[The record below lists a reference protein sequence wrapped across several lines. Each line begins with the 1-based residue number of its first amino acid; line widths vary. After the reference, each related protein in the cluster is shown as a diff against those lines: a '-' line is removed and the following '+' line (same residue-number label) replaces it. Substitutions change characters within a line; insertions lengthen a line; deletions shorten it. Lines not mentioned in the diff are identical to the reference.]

1 MSMKRFLSRSS
12 NKKTT
17 TTGAGETPPTTAGTS
32 SSFTSELVPTIS
44 NHSGESHD
52 SIKDLRPMFNQMRE
66 GQSSSANQYDMMHL
80 NLNPTILNTTKVASS
95 TKGSTIQESV
105 FSSRQSYSTKQS
117 SYQSDVSAKR
127 KLDFAPSQPL
137 QILNILEENE
147 HQNLEDLICDNLK
160 QLSQD
165 LSYVVNQFNNS
176 TINLSTAVINTI
188 DCLKKFIAFIEK
200 AKYHEFSNTEFCFTA
215 YNSSS
220 VRKILKIYLHMYDN
234 LLRDDVYIKL
244 KLLLVKNFN
253 EFALV
258 LNHTGLDSQF
268 NANPGEMIKPKNYA
282 IGTNRLSLLPN
293 EEVLIKIMDRISQ
306 SSLSTKEQNGA
317 FIAPITRGISKDLNI
332 LCLYFGYP
340 DPKEYHYNLVQGLQ
354 GLYEEIHII
363 LMKDQIELASSKE
376 EAITIPPAQKFKL
389 PFRVPTEGEQI
400 PMSMSLSIEKA
411 TRTSG
416 TVGGY
421 IHPIIDLE
429 KQPHLKSYANSKFAV
444 SCGHV
449 CLDSEDPE
457 NYPNVSSPSSV
468 LISLYK
474 DALTQQYHKSLH
486 NNAKDSKAAFGAMLQ
501 QLESMFPLKKISQD
515 EVRNLPKVRF
525 GQIIWGERTLLTI
538 GENDEINQVSGVVEK
553 KLSDLAIIKLNK
565 NLKCECNY
573 LGDDVPFNEYDPALM
588 FDNLYVKK
596 VLDLKRYAP
605 KMVHTDIHDVDSD
618 ISNYDSTINNNYY
631 GLEAFKMGATT
642 KYTRGCLNGIKIVYW
657 MDGQI
662 NSLEFVVSLDTTFA
676 SGGDSGS
683 WLLTKLEDGSGLGVL
698 GMLHSYDGQV
708 KQFGLFTP
716 MSEIL
721 DRLETVT
728 GIKWSVL

>member
-12 NKKTT
+12 TRKPTNSGIRESSSAA
-17 TTGAGETPPTTAGTS
+17 TGSS
-32 SSFTSELVPTIS
+32 SSFTTDLVPSTS
-44 NHSGESHD
+44 NQSGESHD
-52 SIKDLRPMFNQMRE
+52 SIRELMPMFNQKIE
-66 GQSSSANQYDMMHL
+66 GESINSNQYDMMNL
-80 NLNPTILNTTKVASS
+80 NINPTILNSTKIASS
-95 TKGSTIQESV
+95 TMGSTIQDSV
-105 FSSRQSYSTKQS
+105 FSSRQSYSTNQS
-117 SYQSDVSAKR
+117 SYRSDVSAKR
-127 KLDFAPSQPL
+127 KMDFTPSQPL

-147 HQNLEDLICDNLK
+147 YQNLEDLIRDNLK

-176 TINLSTAVINTI
+176 TINLSIAVMNSI
-188 DCLKKFIAFIEK
+188 DCLKKFIAFIDK
-200 AKYHEFSNTEFCFTA
+200 AKHEEPFENDFCFTA

-234 LLRDDVYIKL
+234 LLKDDVYIKL

-253 EFALV
+253 DFALV
-258 LNHTGLDSQF
+258 LNQADLDSLAG
-268 NANPGEMIKPKNYA
+268 ANPGEVVKPKNYA
-282 IGTNRLSLLPN
+282 IGTNRQSLLPN
-293 EEVLIKIMDRISQ
+293 EDVLIKIMERISQ
-306 SSLSTKEQNGA
+306 SGISMKEQNGA

-340 DPKEYHYNLVQGLQ
+340 DPKEYHYNLIQGLQ
-354 GLYEEIHII
+354 GLYEEIHIL
-363 LMKDQIELASSKE
+363 LMKDQIEMASSKE
-376 EAITIPPAQKFKL
+376 ESIPILPAQKFKL
-389 PFRVPTEGEQI
+389 PFRIPTEGEQI

-421 IHPIIDLE
+421 IYPIIDLE

-486 NNAKDSKAAFGAMLQ
+486 NNAKESKAAFGAMLQ
-501 QLESMFPLKKISQD
+501 QLETMFPLKKISQD
-515 EVRNLPKVRF
+515 EVRNLPKTRF
-525 GQIIWGERTLLTI
+525 GQIIWGERTLLTV

-565 NLKCECNY
+565 NLKCDCNY
-573 LGDDVPFNEYDPALM
+573 LGDDVSFNEYDPALM

-605 KMVHTDIHDVDSD
+605 KVVRTDIHDVDSD
-618 ISNYDSTINNNYY
+618 ISNYDSTVNNNYY
-631 GLEAFKMGATT
+631 GLETFKMGATT

-657 MDGQI
+657 MDGRI

-683 WLLTKLEDGSGLGVL
+683 WLLTKLVDGSGLGVL

-728 GIKWSVL
+728 GIKWSIL